1 MSAPSSTATSPP
13 SPRSCKQ
20 VWYTPLVI
28 TFSSIYKAYAVESAA
43 LENIS
48 LTIPTGDFVSIVGQ
62 SGAGKS
68 TLLKLISAQEKP
80 SQGSLVID
88 GWDITKIKKWQV
100 PHLRRQIGVVFQDFK
115 LLPKRTTFENVAF
128 AMEVGGAATREIRE
142 TVPHI
147 LKLVNLT
154 EKVAAYPHELSGGEK
169 QRVAIARALAYKP
182 QILLADEPTGN
193 LDALHSW
200 DIVQL
205 LMKINKLGTTV
216 LLATHNDEVV
226 NALKR
231 RVVTLSKGK
240 IVADQKGGTYKL

>member
-1 MSAPSSTATSPP
+1 MIIFSNIS
-13 SPRSCKQ
+13 KK
-20 VWYTPLVI
+20 YT
-28 TFSSIYKAYAVESAA
+28 KEGAA
-43 LENIS
+43 LNGVS
-48 LTIPTGDFVSIVGQ
+48 LKIPTGDFVSIVGQ

-68 TLLKLISAQEKP
+68 TLLKLISAEEKP
-80 SQGSLVID
+80 SGGKLVID
-88 GWDITKIKKWQV
+88 GWDITKIRKWQV

-115 LLPKRTTFENVAF
+115 LLPKKSTFENIAF
-128 AMEVGGAATREIRE
+128 AMEVGGARTKEVRN

-154 EKVAAYPHELSGGEK
+154 DKATSYPSELSGGER

-205 LMKINKLGTTV
+205 LIKINKLGTTV
-216 LLATHNDEVV
+216 LLATHNNDIV
-226 NALKR
+226 NALKK
-231 RVVTLSKGK
+231 RVVTINQGK
-240 IVADQKGGTYKL
+240 IVLDKKGGTYKL

>member
-1 MSAPSSTATSPP
+1 M
-13 SPRSCKQ
+13 
-20 VWYTPLVI
+20 I
-28 TFSSIYKAYAVESAA
+28 TFSDISKQYTKDSAA
-43 LENIS
+43 LHSIN
-48 LTIPTGDFVSIVGQ
+48 LKIPTGDFVSVVGQ

-80 SQGSLVID
+80 STGKIVID
-88 GWDITKIKKWQV
+88 GWEITKIRKWQV

-115 LLPKRTTFENVAF
+115 LLPKKTAYENVAF
-128 AMEVGGAATREIRE
+128 AMEVGGARTKDIRN

-154 EKVAAYPHELSGGEK
+154 ERATAYPTELSGGEK
-169 QRVAIARALAYKP
+169 QRAAIARALAYKP

-205 LMKINKLGTTV
+205 LIKINKLGTTV
-216 LLATHNDEVV
+216 LLATHNNDIV
-226 NALKR
+226 NALKK
-231 RVVTLSKGK
+231 RVVTLNQGK
-240 IVADQKGGTYKL
+240 VISDKKGGTYKL

>member
-1 MSAPSSTATSPP
+1 M
-13 SPRSCKQ
+13 
-20 VWYTPLVI
+20 I
-28 TFSSIYKAYAVESAA
+28 TFSNVSKKYSRDSAA
-43 LENIS
+43 LHEINIK
-48 LTIPTGDFVSIVGQ
+48 IPTGDFVSIVGQ

-68 TLLKLISAQEKP
+68 TMLKLISAEERPTNGKI
-80 SQGSLVID
+80 VID

-115 LLPKRTTFENVAF
+115 LLPKKSTYENVAF
-128 AMEVGGAATREIRE
+128 AMEVGGARTREIRE
-142 TVPHI
+142 SVPHI

-154 EKVAAYPHELSGGEK
+154 NKATAYPGELSGGEK

-205 LMKINKLGTTV
+205 LIKINKLGTTV
-216 LLATHNDEVV
+216 LLATHNNDIV
-226 NALKR
+226 NALKK
-231 RVVTLSKGK
+231 RVLTLSQGK
-240 IVADQKGGTYKL
+240 VVADKKGGTYKL